1 VADNDVSTQY
11 MEHRDLLASSSG
23 ADEFAAW
30 LRRAPAKSAP
40 YKPTPEPGRTPLDDP
55 FPTNRP
61 IPPDPSMAGTVMRGV
76 GEMPKQAY
84 GGIEDA
90 VRNATADL
98 APLGDWLNQNAPFLK
113 FTTTGGMIAGAAS
126 DLAQSPKIGAP
137 KTMAGTLTRSVSEFL
152 TGFVPAMKGLGL
164 AGMAGKVVK
173 PLTAS
178 VIADFA
184 TKDPHEARLA
194 NLWQEAG
201 LPQNDLTDY
210 LSADPKDSRIEGR
223 FKSAAESAFT
233 GMALEGVMLGAKA
246 VRAAR
251 SVQRLDGSERQFLIG
266 KYGELD
272 DKTIQAVIGDPSKP
286 MISTVVKQP
295 PAVVGKVKD
304 AAAVTAG
311 TKPDDLLARGL
322 IDAGES
328 QVYVNFARIE
338 GPDEVKA
345 MIGSMANRF
354 KGSIDDATRGTVTHQ
369 ETQALADQ
377 LGMTVPD
384 VLARRQG
391 QAWNAE
397 TALAARRL
405 LTSSADR
412 LLEVAK
418 KAAGPDASPLDQYAF
433 RRMMAVHSAI
443 QSEVIG
449 ARTETARALSA
460 WKIPAGGGIEKA
472 RAIEQMMGA
481 MGGPDASQEMARRL
495 AILAETGASPAA
507 IARFVQKGWGATT
520 MDAVREVWING
531 LLSSPATHVVNS
543 TSNLAVAFQQIY
555 ERQAAGTISAIR
567 GTEGGIAPGEAV
579 AMAYGMVS
587 SIKDAF
593 RLAGKA
599 LKTGE
604 TGFALNK
611 VDLPLDKAVSSEA
624 FRIASDTGLGRAV
637 DFVGEVAR
645 IPGRFLG
652 AEDEFFK
659 TIGYRMELHAQALR
673 KATEEGLQGQALYKR
688 MGELIDNPPEN
699 LRIAAADSALYS
711 TFTSQPGAI
720 GQTFMSLREK
730 VPAVSFVIPF
740 VRTPVNIARY
750 AFERSPLAPL
760 VGQWRDDIAAGGA
773 RADLALARMSTGS
786 TIMAMALD
794 WADSGLISGQGP
806 QNAGER
812 EAMTRQGWQQYSVKV
827 GDRWYS
833 FNRADPFG
841 MTMGFAADVAEMIR
855 KGEIHEDDADEV
867 AEVIG
872 MAIAAVGSVT
882 INKTYLRGMAEF
894 ANVMTDGRRY
904 GEQYVTNLLTSF
916 LPGTALSGAVER
928 AVDPTVRDANSLTE
942 AFKAKIAGLSASLP
956 PRRNL
961 WGEEIKAESGIG
973 TAYDFISPATAR
985 GVRPEP
991 IDTEIMRLA
1000 NSDKRGDDIAPP
1012 TRIGK
1017 RSNFGGVQ
1025 VHFKEWPDVYDEYV
1039 RLAGNGLKHPA
1050 WGLGAKDY
1058 LSQVVTGNSVMS
1070 RVYEMRSDEMKLAFI
1085 TKTIGDYRQLA
1096 QQEILNN
1103 PKFSEFRRYVETLR
1117 NDKQQ
1122 RRMPVLN

>member
-1 VADNDVSTQY
+1 
-11 MEHRDLLASSSG
+11 
-23 ADEFAAW
+23 
-30 LRRAPAKSAP
+30 
-40 YKPTPEPGRTPLDDP
+40 
-55 FPTNRP
+55 
-61 IPPDPSMAGTVMRGV
+61 
-76 GEMPKQAY
+76 
-84 GGIEDA
+84 
-90 VRNATADL
+90 
-98 APLGDWLNQNAPFLK
+98 
-113 FTTTGGMIAGAAS
+113 
-126 DLAQSPKIGAP
+126 
-137 KTMAGTLTRSVSEFL
+137 
-152 TGFVPAMKGLGL
+152 
-164 AGMAGKVVK
+164 
-173 PLTAS
+173 
-178 VIADFA
+178 
-184 TKDPHEARLA
+184 
-194 NLWQEAG
+194 
-201 LPQNDLTDY
+201 
-210 LSADPKDSRIEGR
+210 
-223 FKSAAESAFT
+223 
-233 GMALEGVMLGAKA
+233 
-246 VRAAR
+246 
-251 SVQRLDGSERQFLIG
+251 
-266 KYGELD
+266 
-272 DKTIQAVIGDPSKP
+272 
-286 MISTVVKQP
+286 
-295 PAVVGKVKD
+295 
-304 AAAVTAG
+304 
-311 TKPDDLLARGL
+311 
-322 IDAGES
+322 
-328 QVYVNFARIE
+328 
-338 GPDEVKA
+338 
-345 MIGSMANRF
+345 
-354 KGSIDDATRGTVTHQ
+354 
-369 ETQALADQ
+369 
-377 LGMTVPD
+377 
-384 VLARRQG
+384 
-391 QAWNAE
+391 
-397 TALAARRL
+397 
-405 LTSSADR
+405 
-412 LLEVAK
+412 
-418 KAAGPDASPLDQYAF
+418 
-433 RRMMAVHSAI
+433 
-443 QSEVIG
+443 
-449 ARTETARALSA
+449 
-460 WKIPAGGGIEKA
+460 
-472 RAIEQMMGA
+472 
-481 MGGPDASQEMARRL
+481 
-495 AILAETGASPAA
+495 
-507 IARFVQKGWGATT
+507 
-520 MDAVREVWING
+520 
-531 LLSSPATHVVNS
+531 
-543 TSNLAVAFQQIY
+543 
-555 ERQAAGTISAIR
+555 
-567 GTEGGIAPGEAV
+567 
-579 AMAYGMVS
+579 
-587 SIKDAF
+587 
-593 RLAGKA
+593 
-599 LKTGE
+599 
-604 TGFALNK
+604 
-611 VDLPLDKAVSSEA
+611 
-624 FRIASDTGLGRAV
+624 V

-699 LRIAAADSALYS
+699 LRIASADAALYS

-720 GQTFMSLREK
+720 GQTFMGLREK

-882 INKTYLRGMAEF
+882 INKTYLRGLAEF